1 MDFVIIEFHL
11 LKMSFIGFHLI
22 EWFSLIGTLETVN
35 RGFFLCWCMPYT
47 CRYIRIDRGA
57 VISSMNVNTPHS
69 RYRRETV
76 RRNNW
81 LTSFWIT
88 HTKTRKTKRK
98 KTHRTEERTQNENN
112 AYIHLLDLTNIEW
125 KSNSSQ
131 HVVWSPWITEQRND
145 KSMTNLVRI
154 HRNDKHRNQYI
165 ENENRPK
172 RKIPKPTK

>member
-1 MDFVIIEFHL
+1 MHTHKHTHTWTNTSNIHLTQKQLWTLKFHLAYSPCFTEIFSNHQHLSGDLMDFVIIEFHL

-88 HTKTRKTKRK
+88 HTQTREKKRK
-98 KTHRTEERTQNENN
+98 KNTPNRRTN
-112 AYIHLLDLTNIEW
+112 A
-125 KSNSSQ
+125 
-131 HVVWSPWITEQRND
+131 
-145 KSMTNLVRI
+145 
-154 HRNDKHRNQYI
+154 
-165 ENENRPK
+165 K
-172 RKIPKPTK
+172 RKQCIHTFARINKHWMEK